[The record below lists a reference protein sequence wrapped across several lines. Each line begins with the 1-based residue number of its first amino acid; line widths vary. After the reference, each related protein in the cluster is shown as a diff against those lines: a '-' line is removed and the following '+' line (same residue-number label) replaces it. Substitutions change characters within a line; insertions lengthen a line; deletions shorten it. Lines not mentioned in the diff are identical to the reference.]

1 MRGTRGS
8 RPPLWFFFES
18 RMKTLRPWGCVTS
31 TCLGALFRPRWLR
44 QPAGRGDVLNLSFP
58 VWSRDVDTVV
68 RHQWYITA
76 RCTRTLARLRHA
88 TLFNPHMHGAAIN
101 THSYCVVRTARLGSN
116 YALAAQ
122 GGSAALLNTNAG
134 AYCGC
139 VKRACPLFA
148 LALTKQRQ

>member
-1 MRGTRGS
+1 MCLPWLPNLHVVYSSKPTTPTLVTLHFLFRSLSATCNFLFRSLSFVLQSGGCHIDLPWRALP
-8 RPPLWFFFES
+8 PPLAATA
-18 RMKTLRPWGCVTS
+18 R
-31 TCLGALFRPRWLR
+31 
-44 QPAGRGDVLNLSFP
+44 GRGDVLNPSFP

-122 GGSAALLNTNAG
+122 GGSAALLNN
-134 AYCGC
+134 
-139 VKRACPLFA
+139 
-148 LALTKQRQ
+148 